1 MTRSKIRTS
10 GAEGLTLSSTSLTVA
25 NGLTL
30 SDGDVTLASGHG
42 INFSATADS
51 SGTMSSELLDDYEEG
66 TMSLEI
72 ADAESGGNSNAASGN
87 FFYTKIGRTVICHL
101 NISNVNTSGLTS
113 GNDLCIRGFPF
124 THSDTTS
131 ISTVLVNETNL
142 GSNAQPIVAQL
153 NSNAV
158 LKLTHLNDNAANDKL
173 HVSEFETGSADV
185 QTTLVYRTAT

>member
-30 SDGDVTLASGHG
+30 SDGNVTLADGHG
-42 INFSATADS
+42 IDFSATADS

-72 ADAESGGNSNAASGN
+72 ADAETGGNSTTASGN
-87 FFYTKIGRTVICHL
+87 FFYTKIGRTVICHINIG
-101 NISNVNTSGLTS
+101 NISTSGMTS
-113 GNDLCIRGFPF
+113 NNLLCIRGFPF
-124 THSDTTS
+124 SHSDTTS
-131 ISTVLVNETNL
+131 ISAVLVNEVNL
-142 GSNAQPIVAQL
+142 DATDKPIVAQL
-153 NSNAV
+153 NANAV
-158 LKLTHLNDNAANDKL
+158 LKLCHLQDNTVNGKL
-173 HVSEFETGSADV
+173 KVSEFETTTADV